1 MEENKQTEESTSLLD
16 IIKLLLS
23 KIKILILVVVIG
35 AILGGGLAIIRTI
48 NIDYWGTTVEFY
60 VNPEK
65 KNNQTDGSSPGGNAA
80 GGSQYGVYG
89 AYGRHVMDNIV
100 KLLNS
105 EIFAETLIL
114 NGELLPEKDVWVN
127 KASADEVALKLN
139 DKIDAAHAAQ
149 AIADEKQADA
159 DVKHA
164 LVSAPATEYTT
175 KTSKLNIEWKAYR
188 TDYNPALSSSFSED
202 EYLLKVQ
209 GKTEA
214 AALDNAYSEWKDA
227 KTLLTAVQTEANDAQ
242 KLADEAQEEADE
254 KINVALDAWRQTAK
268 YKSTHSSYKDAVS
281 YSYLEDEDDFDDAN
295 NLARSFIYVNIS
307 VLDNKDFA
315 KVVLERVK
323 TQVPLYI
330 EANMAIPDG
339 YSGTNCQRITTKDFI
354 DLTNPGYTR
363 NEAIKYAILV
373 ALVAAVIA
381 CIVIIIVDKSDK
393 RLRDSESITKMFDV
407 PVLGVVPTIEEL
419 AEESNA
425 KKNAKT
431 EVK

>member
-1 MEENKQTEESTSLLD
+1 MEDTKQTEEGTSLLD

-23 KIKILILVVVIG
+23 KIKILILVIVIG
-35 AILGGGLAIIRTI
+35 AIVGGGIAVIRTI

-65 KNNQTDGSSPGGNAA
+65 KNNQTDEPAPGGNAA
-80 GGSQYGVYG
+80 AGSQYGVYG

-114 NGELLPEKDVWVN
+114 DGKPLPEKDVWVN

-139 DKIDAAHAAQ
+139 DKIDAAAAAQ
-149 AIADEKQADA
+149 EIADKLQEEA
-159 DVKHA
+159 DVKYA
-164 LVSAPATEYTT
+164 LISAPATDYTN
-175 KTSKLNIEWKAYR
+175 KTSKLNIEWKSYR
-188 TDYNPALSSSFSED
+188 ADFNTALSSTFNED
-202 EYLLKVQ
+202 EYLQKVQ

-227 KTLLTAVQTEANDAQ
+227 KTLLTTVQTEANNAQ
-242 KLADEAQEEADE
+242 KDANKAQTDADE

-268 YKSTHSSYKDAVS
+268 YKSTHTSYKDAVS
-281 YSYLEDEDDFDDAN
+281 YSYLADEEDFDDAN

-323 TQVPLYI
+323 KLVPLYI

-363 NEAIKYAILV
+363 NEAFKSAILV

-393 RLRDSESITKMFDV
+393 RLRDTESITKLFDV
-407 PVLGVVPTIEEL
+407 PVLGIVPTIEEL
-419 AEESNA
+419 AEESNT

>member
-35 AILGGGLAIIRTI
+35 AIVGGGLAVIRTI

-65 KNNQTDGSSPGGNAA
+65 KNSQTDENSSS
-80 GGSQYGVYG
+80 GSQYGVYG

-105 EIFAETLIL
+105 EVFAERLIL
-114 NGELLPEKDVWVN
+114 NGETLPEKDVWVN
-127 KASADEVALKLN
+127 VNNEDEVALQLN

-149 AIADEKQADA
+149 TDANDKQAAADA
-159 DVKHA
+159 MHA
-164 LVSAPATEYTT
+164 LVTTPAAEYTE
-175 KTSKLNIEWKAYR
+175 KTNNLNIEWKAYR
-188 TDYNPALSSSFSED
+188 TEYNTALSTSFNED
-202 EYLLKVQ
+202 EYLYKVQ
-209 GKTEA
+209 GNKNATALEA
-214 AALDNAYSEWKDA
+214 AYAAWSDA
-227 KTLLTAVQTEANDAQ
+227 KAALTSVQAEANEAQ
-242 KLADEAQEEADE
+242 KLANEAQINADAMIE
-254 KINVALDAWRQTAK
+254 IALDAWRQTAK
-268 YKSTHSSYKDAVS
+268 YKSTHSSYKSAVS
-281 YSYLEDEDDFDDAN
+281 YSYLEDEDDLEDAN

-307 VLDNKDFA
+307 VLDDKDFA

-330 EANMAIPDG
+330 EENMAIPDG

-354 DLTNPGYTR
+354 ELTNPGYTTS
-363 NEAIKYAILV
+363 EAIKYAVLF
-373 ALVAAVIA
+373 ALVAAVIT

-393 RLRDSESITKMFDV
+393 RLRDSDSITKMFNV
-407 PVLGVVPTIEEL
+407 PVLGIVPTIEMPT
-419 AEESNA
+419 EESNA
-425 KKNAKT
+425 KKNANT

>member
-35 AILGGGLAIIRTI
+35 AIVGGGLAVIRTI

-65 KNNQTDGSSPGGNAA
+65 KNNQTDDPAQNSGA

-105 EIFAETLIL
+105 EIFAERLIL
-114 NGELLPEKDVWVN
+114 NGETLPEKDVWVN
-127 KASADEVALKLN
+127 VNNEDEVALQLN

-149 AIADEKQADA
+149 TVADDKQAAADA
-159 DVKHA
+159 AHA
-164 LVSAPATEYTT
+164 PVVTLAADFTD
-175 KTSKLNIEWKAYR
+175 KTNKLNIEWKAYR
-188 TDYNPALSSSFSED
+188 AEHNTALSSSFNED
-202 EYLLKVQ
+202 EYQLKVQ
-209 GKTEA
+209 GKEEA
-214 AALDNAYSEWKDA
+214 AALDEAYAAWVEA
-227 KTLLTAVQTEANDAQ
+227 KTSLTTEQAKANEAQ
-242 KLADEAQEEADE
+242 KLADEAQAEADA
-254 KINVALDAWRQTAK
+254 KVGVALDAWRQTAK
-268 YKSTHSSYKDAVS
+268 YKNTHSSYKDAVS
-281 YSYLEDEDDFDDAN
+281 YSYLEDEDDFEDAN

-307 VLDNKDFA
+307 VLDDKDFA

-330 EANMAIPDG
+330 EENMAIPDG

-363 NEAIKYAILV
+363 SEALKYAILV
-373 ALVAAVIA
+373 ALVAAVIT

-393 RLRDSESITKMFDV
+393 RLRDSDSITKMFDV
-407 PVLGVVPTIEEL
+407 PVLGIVPTIEEL
-419 AEESNA
+419 VEESNA
-425 KKNAKT
+425 KKNANT